1 MIISCPS
8 CETSFKVDAASLGP
22 TGRRVRCSKCG
33 HVWHAEPD
41 AGDAPAPPHPEP
53 PVQDKK
59 TQERPA
65 SRHEPVLTARDP
77 DEGDDGG
84 DDAAGPDGGAGAQDE
99 IGADGLTAKQRSKLA
114 AARHTKKQPRGKRF
128 WFRVL
133 LVLLVVAGILAVAV
147 QVMSKK
153 DGMKKAGPA
162 IEQPAN
168 VAPVDAKPVPPET
181 DAAQSGGHIVG
192 DPPPEPPK
200 PAE

>member
-22 TGRRVRCSKCG
+22 AGRRVRCSKCG

-41 AGDAPAPPHPEP
+41 AGNAPAAPPPEP

-77 DEGDDGG
+77 DEGDDGDG
-84 DDAAGPDGGAGAQDE
+84 DAAGPDGGAGEQDE
-99 IGADGLTAKQRSKLA
+99 IGTDGLTAKQRSKLA

-128 WFRVL
+128 WFKVL
-133 LVLLVVAGILAVAV
+133 LVLLIVAGILAVV
-147 QVMSKK
+147 QRMLPK
-153 DGMKKAGPA
+153 GPMKTAGPA
-162 IEQPAN
+162 VEQPAN

-181 DAAQSGGHIVG
+181 ESDQGGGHIVG